1 MCLYARANAGTMSTV
16 YAIMALTFLPHCSVV
31 RGEAPPVVP
40 AGATGMLTASP
51 SKATSGR

>member
-1 MCLYARANAGTMSTV
+1 MCLYARANAGTMATV